1 MSETSFPPIDVTAQ
15 WGRLNDSIVTLVDYV
30 PDDKLDWSPR
40 LELWNF
46 RGILLHTIVVRDNWL
61 GSLRR
66 DGATSLDEPEAI
78 GSFIRS
84 TRSKADIQREL
95 RRSWDRLGRF
105 LSDPRKLDAVYERRR
120 DDQDYSYSG
129 HWIAFHLLEHDIHH
143 RADIFHYLALLS
155 IEHPDVGTP

>member
-1 MSETSFPPIDVTAQ
+1 MSEAAFPPLDVTAQ

-30 PDDKLDWSPR
+30 PDDKLDWSPQPD
-40 LELWNF
+40 LWNF
-46 RGILLHTIVVRDNWL
+46 HGILLHTVMTRDNWL
-61 GSLRR
+61 GSLLK
-66 DGATSLDEPEAI
+66 DGATSLEEPEAI

-95 RRSWDRLGRF
+95 RRTWDRLGRF
-105 LSDPRKLDAVYERRR
+105 LSDPLKLDAVYEGSRV
-120 DDQDYSYSG
+120 DVEYSYSG

-143 RADIFHYLALLS
+143 RADIFHYLALLG